1 MKTRRVFLI
10 FVFSSVSYVVFP
22 APPPVWYRDKTA
34 EYPDS
39 RFIAEIGMG
48 DTLDAAKTM
57 ALSNIAM
64 FFKTSI
70 RAQNELFTEYNES
83 VSGKGKQT
91 NRNSLMR
98 NQAVITSEAEFLG
111 VRFASPWYN
120 EQSGTW
126 VALGYID
133 IEEALQI
140 YRNRIETNHNSLI
153 QRLLTAY
160 EQEEELL
167 YKVEYLRGAVATAKI
182 IEEDIRALSIL
193 NSSGQFAEVLAHT
206 REAVAA
212 YNAYRTKITFGVHI
226 DGDRDGLIGRKLFS
240 ILESAGYICDPR
252 NAAYI
257 IHGDITTSEETL
269 PAGYFVRASITLQ
282 LFGGNGAVLYS
293 YSKNYSRK
301 GAKSWEAA
309 YGSAFKGIADDLS
322 RNFINEFSALYGRLN

>member
-10 FVFSSVSYVVFP
+10 FVFSSISYVVFP
-22 APPPVWYRDKTA
+22 APPPLWYRDKTA

-39 RFIAEIGMG
+39 RFIAEMGMG

-57 ALSNIAM
+57 ALSGIAM

-91 NRNSLMR
+91 NRNSFMR
-98 NQAVITSEAEFLG
+98 NQAVIASEAEFRG
-111 VRFASPWYN
+111 VHFASPWYN

-126 VALGYID
+126 VVLGYID
-133 IEEALQI
+133 REEALQI
-140 YRNRIETNHNSLI
+140 YRNRIESNHILI
-153 QRLLTAY
+153 QTLFAVY

-167 YKVEYLRGAVATAKI
+167 YKVEYLRGAVAIAKI
-182 IEEDIRALSIL
+182 IEEDIRALSEVL
-193 NSSGQFAEVLAHT
+193 NSPGQFVEVLAYT

-212 YNAYRTKITFGVHI
+212 YNAYRTKITFDVHI
-226 DGDRDGLIGRKLFS
+226 DEDRDGRIGRKLFS
-240 ILESAGYICDPR
+240 ILEGAGYICDSR
-252 NAAYI
+252 NAAYTI
-257 IHGDITTSEETL
+257 YGTITTSEETL
-269 PAGYFVRASITLQ
+269 PAGYFVRAGITLQ

-301 GAKSWEAA
+301 GAKSWETA
-309 YGSAFKGIADDLS
+309 YGLAFKVIEDELS
-322 RNFINEFSALYGRLN
+322 RNFINEFSAFVGG